1 MSENTVFY
9 DSAKYKYQA
18 KITLKTMAMS
28 KTSRTSGN
36 ALKEYTIEPT
46 RIIAYDHV
54 EYVQIDMVM
63 DSNNPEKEALYNMF
77 VAETDVSALEA
88 AYPEKVIWSLV
99 DIVPNGLFMHNKLEL
114 YSINNIVTARRGKD
128 LLMSF
133 CAPAK
138 YVSVYVNND
147 VATGFTY
154 KNLDRI
160 VEYEIL
166 TEKEV
171 AFVKEDAASI
181 NSLDFGPKKEK
192 KQGNGFL
199 NSMFGVKKKPDED
212 APLSATALINSLHL
226 TEQEKQIFDP
236 EMLTVS
242 AGISNSEEA
251 LNNLI
256 GLENVK
262 SEVKKLKHKLIYR
275 KRQQDRGIR
284 VEDASSMH
292 MCFTGAPGTGKT
304 TVARIIT
311 GILYD
316 MGYIKE
322 NRCIEVNGQNLKG
335 GYQGQTAIITKLVM
349 KSAKNKVLFID
360 EAYALFD
367 GYGNG
372 YGKEAVAVIL
382 KHMEDER
389 DNTVVIFAGYKNDME
404 EFLLMNDGLK
414 SRINRYIHFKNYST
428 EELSK
433 ILILS
438 LKKKKLY
445 ISEKAL
451 GKCVLAFKKAAST
464 ERFSNARFVRNLIEK
479 IEYEHAYNT
488 HSTKDIRRQDTIE
501 AEDVPDDVIKELL
514 THSM

>member
-1 MSENTVFY
+1 MSDNTIFY
-9 DSAKYKYQA
+9 DSAKYKYQS
-18 KITLKTMAMS
+18 KVVVKTMGMS
-28 KTSRTSGN
+28 KTSRSN
-36 ALKEYTIEPT
+36 PAPLRELTIEPT
-46 RIIAYDHV
+46 RIIAYDHT
-54 EYVQIDMVM
+54 EYIQVDIVM
-63 DSNNPEKEALYNMF
+63 DSSIAEKEQAYYAF
-77 VAETDVSALEA
+77 DAEFNITAMEEMYKD
-88 AYPEKVIWSLV
+88 KVIWTLV
-99 DIVPNGLFMHNKLEL
+99 EVAPNGLFMKNKMQL
-114 YSINNIVTARRGKD
+114 YTVNNVVTARRGRD
-128 LLMSF
+128 LIISMCTPSKQAHIYLGDDM
-133 CAPAK
+133 
-138 YVSVYVNND
+138 
-147 VATGFTY
+147 ATGFTY

-166 TEKEV
+166 TEEEIK
-171 AFVKEDAASI
+171 FVKEDSDML
-181 NSLDFGPKKEK
+181 NRLDYSLKKEK
-192 KQGNGFL
+192 KSSNFL
-199 NSMFGVKKKPDED
+199 NNMFGVKKKPDDDD
-212 APLSATALINSLHL
+212 APLSASALIQSLHL

-242 AGISNSEEA
+242 AGISNSEAA

-262 SEVKKLKHKLIYR
+262 TEIKKLKHKLQYR
-275 KRQQDRGIR
+275 KRQHDRGIR
-284 VEDASSMH
+284 VDDSSSMH

-304 TVARIIT
+304 TVARIVT

-367 GYGNG
+367 NYGNG
-372 YGKEAVAVIL
+372 YGKEAVAVLL

-445 ISEKAL
+445 ITEKAL
-451 GKCVLAFKKAAST
+451 GKCVMAFKKAAST

-479 IEYEHAYNT
+479 VEYEHAYNT

-501 AEDVPDDVIKELL
+501 VEDVSDDVINELL

>member
-1 MSENTVFY
+1 MSDNTIFY
-9 DSAKYKYQA
+9 DSSNFRYQP
-18 KITLKTMAMS
+18 KIAIKTMGMS
-28 KTSRTSGN
+28 KTSRSN
-36 ALKEYTIEPT
+36 ANVLKDFVFEPS
-46 RIIAYDHV
+46 RIIAYDHT
-54 EYVQIDMVM
+54 EYIQVDIVM
-63 DSNNPEKEALYNMF
+63 SAKIPEKEQIYN
-77 VAETDVSALEA
+77 VANAELDVSALERT
-88 AYPEKVIWSLV
+88 YSDKVIWTAI
-99 DIVPNGLFMHNKLEL
+99 DIIPNGLFMKNKLEL
-114 YSINNIVTARRGKD
+114 YSVNNVITANRGYD
-128 LLMSF
+128 LLISL

-138 YVSVYVNND
+138 YLHVYIGNEI
-147 VATGFTY
+147 ATGFTH
-154 KNLDRI
+154 KNLDKV

-166 TEKEV
+166 TEEEQK
-171 AFVKEDAASI
+171 FVKQDAEALSMLEYGI
-181 NSLDFGPKKEK
+181 KKEK
-192 KQGNGFL
+192 KSSNFL
-199 NSMFGVKKKPDED
+199 NNMFGVKKKPDD
-212 APLSATALINSLHL
+212 DTPLNATALINSLHL

-262 SEVKKLKHKLIYR
+262 TEIKKLKHKLQYR
-275 KRQQDRGIR
+275 KRQQNRGIR
-284 VEDASSMH
+284 VDDASSMH

-372 YGKEAVAVIL
+372 YGKEAVAVLL

-433 ILILS
+433 IMLLS

-445 ISEKAL
+445 ITEKAL

-488 HSTKDIRRQDTIE
+488 HSTKDVRRQDTIE
-501 AEDVPDDVIKELL
+501 VADVPDEVINELL

>member
-9 DSAKYKYQA
+9 DSAKYRYQP

-28 KTSRTSGN
+28 KTSRSNAN
-36 ALKEYTIEPT
+36 ALKEYTIEPN

-54 EYVQIDMVM
+54 EYVQVDMVM
-63 DSNNPEKEALYNMF
+63 DSTIPEKESLYNMF
-77 VAETDVSALEA
+77 NAETDISAIEQ
-88 AYPEKVIWSLV
+88 AYQDKVIWSLIEV
-99 DIVPNGLFMHNKLEL
+99 IPNGLFMNNKLEL

-128 LLMSF
+128 LLLSF
-133 CAPAK
+133 CSPAK
-138 YVSVYVNND
+138 YANVYVGGE

-154 KNLDRI
+154 KNLDKI

-166 TEKEV
+166 TEEEQ
-171 AFVKEDAASI
+171 AFVKSDAD
-181 NSLDFGPKKEK
+181 SLYLMDYGPKKEK
-192 KQGNGFL
+192 KQGNGFF
-199 NSMFGVKKKPDED
+199 NNMFGVKKKPDDD
-212 APLSATALINSLHL
+212 APLNATSLINSLHL

-242 AGISNSEEA
+242 AGITNSEEA

-262 SEVKKLKHKLIYR
+262 SEIKKLKYKLKYR
-275 KRQQDRGIR
+275 KRQNNRGIR
-284 VEDASSMH
+284 VDDASSMH

-404 EFLLMNDGLK
+404 EFLTMNDGLK

-433 ILILS
+433 IMVLS

-445 ISEKAL
+445 ITDKAL

-501 AEDVPDDVIKELL
+501 AEDVPDEVIKELL